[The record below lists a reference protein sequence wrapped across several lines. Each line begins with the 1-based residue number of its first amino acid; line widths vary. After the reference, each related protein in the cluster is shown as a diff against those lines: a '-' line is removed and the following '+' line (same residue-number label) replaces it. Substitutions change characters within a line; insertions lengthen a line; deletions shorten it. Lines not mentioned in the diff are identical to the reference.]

1 MSLRQR
7 FLAAGARQLG
17 HPSGWRGRLVGRALN
32 KGNRTL
38 VEAAIA
44 ATGVGPGQ
52 TAADIGFGGG
62 VGLRL
67 LLDRVGP
74 AGSVH
79 GIDVSTTMVDQ
90 ARRAFRERCA
100 AGTLTLAVGSMTEL
114 PLAED
119 VLDAAITVNTVYFVE
134 DLEAAFREL
143 ARVLRP
149 GGRLVVGVS
158 DPEAMARMPVTAYG
172 FRLRPVDALAEAMTA
187 AGLADVRTEHLPG
200 PPVARHL
207 VIGQA

>member
-1 MSLRQR
+1 MGLRQR

-32 KGNRTL
+32 KGNRSL
-38 VEAAIA
+38 VEAAIGA
-44 ATGVGPGQ
+44 AGVGSGQ

-74 AGSVH
+74 TGSVH

-90 ARRAFRERCA
+90 ARRAFREQCA
-100 AGTLTLAVGSMTEL
+100 AGTLTLAVGSMTQL
-114 PLAED
+114 PLAGNA
-119 VLDAAITVNTVYFVE
+119 LDAAITVNTVYFVE
-134 DLEAAFREL
+134 DVEAAFREV

-149 GGRLVVGVS
+149 GGRLVVGVA
-158 DPEAMARMPVTAYG
+158 DPDAMARAPVTAYG
-172 FRLRPVDALAEAMTA
+172 FRLRPLADLAAAMTA
-187 AGLADVRTEHLPG
+187 AGLREVRTERVSG
-200 PPVARHL
+200 PRVQRH
-207 VIGQA
+207 VIVGRA

>member
-38 VEAAIA
+38 VEAAIGA
-44 ATGVGPGQ
+44 AGVGPGQ

-74 AGSVH
+74 TGSVH

-90 ARRAFRERCA
+90 ARRAFREQCA
-100 AGTLTLAVGSMTEL
+100 TGTLTLAVGSMTRL
-114 PLAED
+114 PLADD

-172 FRLRPVDALAEAMTA
+172 FRLRPIEALAEAMAA
-187 AGLADVRTEHLPG
+187 AGLTEVRTEPLPG

-207 VIGQA
+207 VIGTI